1 MNSKSRILA
10 IVRNDK
16 ELMAMFSGMFI
27 CIAGLI
33 ALAATAVIWYL

>member
-1 MNSKSRILA
+1 MNNRNRILA

-16 ELMAMFSGMFI
+16 ELMAMFSGMFT